1 MSEVNIIKEIQ
12 NYLKFL
18 SEMGSRG
25 FDCSPESL
33 ELLKNLGKKTTE
45 KQMSETLEEIRE
57 NMGDCHR
64 CPLSETRTNIVF
76 GEGDPNADIVF
87 IGEGPGHDEDVQG
100 RPFVGRAGKLL
111 TKIINAMGL
120 NREDVYITNIIK
132 CRPPGNRNPM
142 SEEIAACFPFL
153 ERQLEAIRPR
163 YICAL
168 GTFAAQTLLETNT
181 PISRLRGKFH
191 EYKGIKLIPT
201 FHPAYLLRNPNKKR
215 EVWEDIQKLM
225 NDSGLD

>member
-1 MSEVNIIKEIQ
+1 
-12 NYLKFL
+12 
-18 SEMGSRG
+18 MGSRG

-100 RPFVGRAGKLL
+100 LPFVGRAGKLL

-225 NDSGLD
+225 KDSGLD